1 MYIVSTNCYIDGYT
15 NYVVKT
21 LDDVADLLL
30 NEEFLDEYDLLFDE
44 GITGFRY
51 GERKSRDLPIEI
63 VVQYWNG
70 DYYEETS
77 LYLYEIKI
85 IGEDL

>member
-21 LDDVADLLL
+21 LDAVADLLL
-30 NEEFLDEYDLLFDE
+30 NEEFLDEYDWLFDE

-51 GERKSRDLPIEI
+51 GERKSRDLPIEL

-85 IGEDL
+85 IGE

>member
-1 MYIVSTNCYIDGYT
+1 MYIVATNCYIEGYT

-21 LDDVADLLL
+21 LDAVADLLL

-85 IGEDL
+85 IGE